1 MQNVIDNEVQA
12 PEVHAYRFEGSSIEK
27 AQAFIDKANN
37 RLAKAG
43 IEDRFEAVNEVKGTF
58 ERKEGQYPFQTVQ
71 ELPFWEFELN
81 YPSIGHDGWT
91 FVASVSFEE
100 GGTLVNAVPGQSLV
114 DWERPEEHVCEH
126 CGVKRYRNRSY
137 VLRNDETGEFM
148 QIGSSC
154 VVLFLGVKPALW
166 AVDMELPEFEQD
178 GGSYVAPRFDRDLW
192 LAITLSVTE
201 RGAKFV
207 SRARSGEQNGP
218 ASSDEVGQVYLP
230 NPHLMNKNHDYKVW
244 VEEHR
249 AEAQRILAEEPEAI
263 QALIEAGEG
272 VGLDSDYGMN
282 LAVALASETVSSR
295 ALGILTSVVGVYY
308 REQVKEAERKANPQ
322 VQGFFGEIKERIRGL
337 ELTVVAVKYIDGM
350 YGTTTLVVFRT
361 AEGKTAKWFASGYK
375 EFELGQEIV
384 ADATIKGHETYEGN
398 DQTMIT
404 RVTVK
409 N

>member
-1 MQNVIDNEVQA
+1 MQNQDA
-12 PEVHAYRFEGSSIEK
+12 PQYRFEGSSIEK

-43 IEDRFEAVNEVKGTF
+43 IEQRFEPVNEVKGTF

-114 DWERPEEHVCEH
+114 DWERPEEHLCEH
-126 CGVKRYRNRSY
+126 CGFKRHRTKSF
-137 VLRNDETGEFM
+137 VLRNDETGEYM

-166 AVDMELPEFEQD
+166 AVDMEIPEFESD
-178 GGSYVAPRFDRDLW
+178 GGEYVAPRYDRNLW

-218 ASSDEVGQVYLP
+218 ASSDEVAEVYTP
-230 NPHLMNKNHDYKVW
+230 NRVLMGKSADYKAW

-263 QALIEAGEG
+263 QSLIEAGER
-272 VGLDSDYGMN
+272 VGTDSDYGMN
-282 LAVALASETVSSR
+282 LQVALASETVSSR
-295 ALGILTSVVGVYY
+295 ALGILTSVVGVYH

-322 VQGFFGEIKERIRGL
+322 VQGFFGEVKERLRGL

-398 DQTMIT
+398 DQTMLT

-409 N
+409 G

>member
-12 PEVHAYRFEGSSIEK
+12 PEVYRFEGSSIDK

-43 IEDRFEAVNEVKGTF
+43 IEDRFEAVNEVTGTF
-58 ERKEGQYPFQTVQ
+58 ELKEGEFPFQTVK

-81 YPSIGHDGWT
+81 RPSIGYGGWT

-100 GGTLVNAVPGQSLV
+100 GGTLVNTVPGQDLTG
-114 DWERPEEHVCEH
+114 WTRPEAHLCEH
-126 CGVKRYRNRSY
+126 CGKVRNRVKSF

-154 VVLFLGVKPALW
+154 LTLFLGVKPALW
-166 AVDMELPEFEQD
+166 AVDMELPEIEHD
-178 GGSYVAPRFDRDLW
+178 GGSYVAPRYDRNLW

-218 ASSDEVGQVYLP
+218 ASSSDVAEVYTP
-230 NPHLMNKNHDYKVW
+230 NRVLTSKNLEYKAW
-244 VEEHR
+244 VEKHQD
-249 AEAQRILAEEPEAI
+249 EAQRILAEEPELI
-263 QALIEAGEG
+263 EALIEAGNG

-295 ALGILTSVVGVYY
+295 ALGILTSVVSVYN
-308 REQVKEAERKANPQ
+308 RQQVREAEKKANPQ
-322 VQGFFGEIKERIRGL
+322 VQGFFGEVKERIRGL
-337 ELTVVAVKYIDGM
+337 ELTVVAVKYIDGA
-350 YGTTTLVVFRT
+350 YGTSTLVVFRT

-384 ADATIKGHETYEGN
+384 ADATVKGHETYEGN
-398 DQTMIT
+398 DQTMLT

-409 N
+409 G